1 MAHSCLSP
9 GGLASTLQGESSWA
23 EGIFTG
29 ISAVFSD
36 FLSLKSIRHRPCI
49 QIVTFAVLKRI
60 PIMAKVLGIDLG
72 TTNSCMAVM
81 EGGEPLVLENSEG
94 KRTTPSVV
102 AFAKN
107 GERLVG
113 EAAKRQAVT
122 NPRNTIYSVKR
133 FIGRKFDEV
142 QEELKRVPYKVV
154 RASNGDAHIEV
165 EVEGKPK
172 AFSPPEIS
180 AMILAKLKADAEVR
194 LGETITQA
202 VITVPAYFNDTQR
215 QATKDAGKI
224 AGLEVLRIINEPTA
238 ASLAYGLDKKKD
250 EKIAVYDLGGGTFDI
265 SVLEIG
271 DGVFEVK
278 ATNGDTHLGGDDW
291 DNAIIDWILAE
302 FQKDQGIDLRKQAD
316 ALQRIKEEAEKAKI
330 ALSSSQQY
338 EINLPFITADA
349 SGPKHIALKLSRAK
363 MEQLCDSLFERT
375 ITPTKACLRDAGIS
389 ADKIDELVLVGGMTR
404 MPRVVETARGLV
416 SKPPHQGVNPD
427 EVVAIGA
434 GIQGGVLKG
443 EVKGVL
449 LLDVTP
455 LSLGIETLGGVFTKL
470 IDRNTTIPSRKSE
483 IFSTASD
490 NQPGVEIHVLQGE
503 RQFSRDNKSLGKFQL
518 ADIPPAARG
527 VPQIEVTFDIDAN
540 GILNVSAKDL
550 GTGKS
555 QNIVITAS
563 SGLSK
568 DEVEK
573 MRRDAESH
581 AEEDKARREEVEL
594 RNEADNAVYRSE
606 KFVKDNGDKL
616 GAAKAEVDSAVGSVK
631 DALKG
636 SDSAAIRSSLD
647 KLNAALQTASAGM
660 YQKEP
665 GAAGP
670 EQASGGSDAGGKTGQ
685 TKPGDQG
692 PIIDAEVVD
701 EKKKA

>member
-1 MAHSCLSP
+1 
-9 GGLASTLQGESSWA
+9 
-23 EGIFTG
+23 
-29 ISAVFSD
+29 
-36 FLSLKSIRHRPCI
+36 
-49 QIVTFAVLKRI
+49 
-60 PIMAKVLGIDLG
+60 MAKVLGIDLG

-113 EAAKRQAVT
+113 DAAKRQAVT
-122 NPRNTIYSVKR
+122 NPRNTVYSIKR
-133 FIGRKFDEV
+133 FMGRKFDEV
-142 QEELKRVPYKVV
+142 QEEIKRVPYKVV
-154 RASNGDAHIEV
+154 RASNGDAHVEV
-165 EVEGKPK
+165 EVEGQTKTY
-172 AFSPPEIS
+172 SPPEIS
-180 AMILAKLKADAEVR
+180 AMVLAKLRADAEMR

-202 VITVPAYFNDTQR
+202 VITVPAYFNDSQR

-291 DNAIIDWILAE
+291 DNQLMDWILAE
-302 FQKDQGIDLRKQAD
+302 FKKDQGIDLRKQPD

-338 EINLPFITADA
+338 EINLPFVTADA
-349 SGPKHIALKLSRAK
+349 TGPKHISSKLTRAK

-375 ITPTKACLRDAGIS
+375 VTPTRNCLRDAGIS

-416 SKPPHQGVNPD
+416 NKTPHQGVNPD
-427 EVVAIGA
+427 EVVAVGA
-434 GIQGGVLKG
+434 AIQAGVLKG
-443 EVKGVL
+443 EVKDVL

-455 LSLGIETLGGVFTKL
+455 LSLGIETLGGVFTRL
-470 IDRNTTIPSRKSE
+470 IERNTTIPTRKSE

-490 NQPGVEIHVLQGE
+490 NQPGVEIHVLQGD
-503 RQFSRDNKSLGKFQL
+503 RQMARDNKPIGKFQL
-518 ADIPPAARG
+518 TDIPPAPRG

-550 GTGKS
+550 GTGKE
-555 QNIVITAS
+555 QKITITAN

-568 DEVEK
+568 DEVER
-573 MRRDAESH
+573 MRKDAEAH
-581 AEEDKARREEVEL
+581 ADDDRAIREAAEA
-594 RNEADNAVYRSE
+594 RNEADNVIYRTE
-606 KFVKDNGDKL
+606 KTIKEAGDKL
-616 GAAKAEVDSAVGSVK
+616 PGNEKAKIEKAVADVK
-631 DALKG
+631 EALKG
-636 SDSAAIRSSLD
+636 TDTAAIKTAVE
-647 KLNAALQTASAGM
+647 KLNEVWQAASAEL
-660 YQKEP
+660 YKAT
-665 GAAGP
+665 GAAPGGQP
-670 EQASGGSDAGGKTGQ
+670 NASSAGAGGAGEGAQ
-685 TKPGDQG
+685 GGKPKAEGDG

-701 EKKKA
+701 EKK

>member
-1 MAHSCLSP
+1 M
-9 GGLASTLQGESSWA
+9 G
-23 EGIFTG
+23 
-29 ISAVFSD
+29 
-36 FLSLKSIRHRPCI
+36 
-49 QIVTFAVLKRI
+49 
-60 PIMAKVLGIDLG
+60 KVLGIDLG

-122 NPRNTIYSVKR
+122 NPRNTVYSIKR
-133 FIGRKFDEV
+133 FMGRKFDEI
-142 QEELKRVPYKVV
+142 QEETKRVPYKVV
-154 RASNGDAHIEV
+154 KAANGDAHVEV
-165 EVEGKPK
+165 EVEGQTKS
-172 AFSPPEIS
+172 FSPPEIS

-194 LGETITQA
+194 LGEKITQA
-202 VITVPAYFNDTQR
+202 VITVPAYFNDSQR
-215 QATKDAGKI
+215 QATKDAGRI

-291 DNAIIDWILAE
+291 DNMIIDWILDE
-302 FQKDQGIDLRKQAD
+302 FKKDQGIDLRKQAD

-349 SGPKHIALKLSRAK
+349 SGPKHISSKLSRAR
-363 MEQLCDSLFERT
+363 MEQLCDNLFERT
-375 ITPTKACLRDAGIS
+375 VTPTINCLKDAGLSI
-389 ADKIDELVLVGGMTR
+389 DKIDELVLVGGMTR

-434 GIQGGVLKG
+434 GIQGGVLTG
-443 EVKGVL
+443 DVKDVL

-455 LSLGIETLGGVFTKL
+455 LSLGIETLGGVFTRL
-470 IDRNTTIPSRKSE
+470 IERNTTIPSRKSE
-483 IFSTASD
+483 IFSTAAD

-503 RQFSRDNKSLGKFQL
+503 RQMSKDNKPIGKFQL
-518 ADIPPAARG
+518 RDIPPAARG

-540 GILNVSAKDL
+540 GILSVSAKDL
-550 GTGKS
+550 GTGKE
-555 QNIVITAS
+555 QKITITAS

-568 DEVEK
+568 DEVER
-573 MRRDAESH
+573 MRKDGEKH
-581 AEEDKARREEVEL
+581 AEEDQKLRESVEL
-594 RNEADNAVYRSE
+594 RNEADNTIYRTE
-606 KFVKDNGDKL
+606 KAMKDAGDKVP
-616 GAAKAEVDSAVGSVK
+616 AAEKSNIESSVS
-631 DALKG
+631 ALKEALK
-636 SDSAAIRSSLD
+636 SNDNVAMRAALD
-647 KLNAALQTASAGM
+647 KLNEIWQSVAQEIYKGAGAEGQASAA
-660 YQKEP
+660 
-665 GAAGP
+665 GATGS
-670 EQASGGSDAGGKTGQ
+670 ESSASGKDKGE
-685 TKPGDQG
+685 G
-692 PIIDAEVVD
+692 PIIDAEVVN
-701 EKKKA
+701 EKK